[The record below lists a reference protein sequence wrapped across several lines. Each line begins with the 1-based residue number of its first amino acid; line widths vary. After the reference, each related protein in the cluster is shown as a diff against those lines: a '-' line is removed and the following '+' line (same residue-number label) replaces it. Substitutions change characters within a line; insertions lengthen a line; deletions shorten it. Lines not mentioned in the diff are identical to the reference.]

1 MSDEQH
7 PTDRHMDPSL
17 AVEDR
22 VDALIEQ
29 MTMAEKL
36 AQLGGVWGTSLLIS
50 TADGAAA
57 FSPSAAAEL
66 IPVGI
71 GHVSRVA
78 GSTGLRPAGVASVLN
93 EIQQWLRERTRL
105 GIPAIV
111 HEEALAGLCARDA
124 TQFPQPLGLAAT
136 WDRELMG
143 AIARHVSSQMLAVGA
158 RQALS
163 PVLDIARDPRWG
175 RVEETFG
182 EDPVVAGE
190 LGAAIVRGLQ
200 GGISDGVLATAKHF
214 VAHGASDGG
223 LNHGPVH
230 VGAREL
236 REVHAEPFAA
246 AIRDGGLASAMPS
259 YASVD
264 GLPPT
269 ASRAILTDL
278 LRDELG
284 FTGTVVTD
292 YFAVDLLISPQRVA
306 PNKAVAAAKAVLA
319 GADVELPALDAFGLL
334 GPLAEAGV
342 VPEGVIDL
350 SVRRILRQKFELG
363 LFDEGPLDV
372 TAAAAAFDTPE
383 GRALARRAATQTI
396 VMLSNDGVLPA
407 DTNSLRQIAVI
418 GPTAHDPRLL
428 EGDYHHP
435 AHLEILG
442 LDEPRDD
449 GPETGTGTLRCSG
462 QRPSA
467 VTPLDGMKDLAE
479 RNGCEVHHERGCG
492 IDDPDRSGIE
502 AAVHLAE
509 SADLAVVCLGG
520 RSGLTPDA
528 TVGESR
534 DATDLGLTGA
544 QVELLERVHATGTP
558 TIAVVISGRVHTLAE
573 VEQHSDAI
581 LLAWVP
587 GREGGAAIADI
598 VFGVVTP
605 SGRLPISLP
614 RNVGQIPVHH
624 GHRAGGDRSQFWG
637 AYTDAPVTPLWP
649 FGYGLS
655 TTTFDYG
662 EPEVIAGS
670 TTDPTRVS
678 VTVTNSG
685 PRDGVEIVQCYVRDE
700 MASVARQDRQLVGFA
715 RLPLLAGESRS
726 VSFTVHPSR
735 LAFFDEAMDLVCEP
749 GVFSVELGGCAG
761 SPEATTSFELGGH
774 ISGFRQKD
782 IVATTVALT

>member
-1 MSDEQH
+1 MSDEQRH
-7 PTDRHMDPSL
+7 TDRHRDHSL
-17 AVEDR
+17 PVEDR
-22 VDALIEQ
+22 VDALIGQ

-36 AQLGGVWGTSLLIS
+36 AQLGGVWGTSLLS
-50 TADGAAA
+50 PAADGAAT
-57 FSPSAAAEL
+57 FSPSAAEEL
-66 IPVGI
+66 IPAGI

-78 GSTGLRPAGVASVLN
+78 GSTGLRPEGVASMVN

-143 AIARHVSSQMLAVGA
+143 TIARHVASQMLAVGA

-190 LGAAIVRGLQ
+190 LGAAVVRGLQ

-214 VAHGASDGG
+214 LAHGASDGG

-246 AIRDGGLASAMPS
+246 AIRDGDLASVMPS
-259 YASVD
+259 YASID

-319 GADVELPALDAFGLL
+319 GADVELPSLDAFGLL
-334 GPLAEAGV
+334 GPLVEAGV

-363 LFDEGPLDV
+363 LFDDGPLDV
-372 TAAAAAFDTPE
+372 ARATAAFDTPA

-407 DTNSLRQIAVI
+407 DTTALRRIAVV

-435 AHLEILG
+435 THLEILG
-442 LDEPRDD
+442 LDDPRGDAEP
-449 GPETGTGTLRCSG
+449 GTGTLRS
-462 QRPSA
+462 
-467 VTPLDGMKDLAE
+467 
-479 RNGCEVHHERGCG
+479 
-492 IDDPDRSGIE
+492 
-502 AAVHLAE
+502 
-509 SADLAVVCLGG
+509 
-520 RSGLTPDA
+520 
-528 TVGESR
+528 
-534 DATDLGLTGA
+534 TG
-544 QVELLERVHATGTP
+544 
-558 TIAVVISGRVHTLAE
+558 
-573 VEQHSDAI
+573 
-581 LLAWVP
+581 
-587 GREGGAAIADI
+587 
-598 VFGVVTP
+598 
-605 SGRLPISLP
+605 
-614 RNVGQIPVHH
+614 
-624 GHRAGGDRSQFWG
+624 
-637 AYTDAPVTPLWP
+637 
-649 FGYGLS
+649 
-655 TTTFDYG
+655 
-662 EPEVIAGS
+662 
-670 TTDPTRVS
+670 
-678 VTVTNSG
+678 
-685 PRDGVEIVQCYVRDE
+685 
-700 MASVARQDRQLVGFA
+700 
-715 RLPLLAGESRS
+715 
-726 VSFTVHPSR
+726 
-735 LAFFDEAMDLVCEP
+735 
-749 GVFSVELGGCAG
+749 
-761 SPEATTSFELGGH
+761 
-774 ISGFRQKD
+774 
-782 IVATTVALT
+782 